1 MVQGKGPY
9 LAVAV
14 ICEKALQEQDGV
26 LSIIRI
32 IDRVTVA
39 GMGPDVP
46 DEMPPTQLQF
56 FVVVAMKSGAA
67 RGRHTLRLRPEDP
80 SGHQLG
86 ALEVPIHFEGEE
98 RGANV
103 VVQFTLAA
111 ELEGLYWIDV
121 LFGDDDLLTRI
132 PLRVMYQPQ
141 RTSHS

>member
-1 MVQGKGPY
+1 MPESAGPH

-14 ICEKALQEQDGV
+14 VCEKPLQEQDGV

-32 IDRVTVA
+32 IDRVIVSA
-39 GMGPDVP
+39 SGPDVP
-46 DEMPPTQLQF
+46 DTMPPTQLSF
-56 FVVVAMKSGAA
+56 FMVVTLKSGAA

-80 SGHQLG
+80 SGAQLN

-103 VVQFTLAA
+103 VVQFNLNA

-121 LFGDDDLLTRI
+121 LFGEDVMTRI
-132 PLRVMYQPQ
+132 PLRVVYQPQ
-141 RTSHS
+141 KTAGS